1 MFQINEVV
9 NYSTTGICNIVA
21 IDKRPL
27 GGTQKEFYI
36 LKPIFD
42 DNATVMV
49 PTDNELLLSR
59 MYYPLS
65 FDDANQFITELPQ
78 ISPFWID
85 DDRLRNEEYK
95 KALVSGDRKIVASVI
110 KALYIHHKH
119 QSLRG
124 RKLRTMDERV
134 LRDAERILYSEFAFV
149 LGIDLK
155 EASQF
160 ILNTIDE

>member
-1 MFQINEVV
+1 MFQINDVV

-21 IDKRPL
+21 IDKRSL

-42 DNATVMV
+42 DNATIMV
-49 PTDNELLLSR
+49 PTDNELLISR

-65 FDDANQFITELPQ
+65 YDDANQFITELPQ

-85 DDRLRNEEYK
+85 DDRLRNEEFK
-95 KALVSGDRKIVASVI
+95 KALISGNRKKVVSVI
-110 KALYIHHKH
+110 KALYIHQKN
-119 QSLRG
+119 QSQKG

-134 LRDAERILYSEFAFV
+134 LRDAERLLYSEVAFV
-149 LGIDLK
+149 LDTDLK
-155 EASQF
+155 EVANF
-160 ILNTIDE
+160 ILNTLE